1 MKRAVPGWV
10 LLLMLTGPSA
20 LAAPPQGAALHRALT
35 GVWCNSHDGGRSCWA
50 YDEFL
55 PDGRLRACG
64 RQEDEL
70 QPFHGEGTVT
80 VEGQRM
86 CYLVTAASDNFWLRP
101 GQRYCTDILAID
113 ARSHRYRDID
123 TGEQFVLIRRDAA
136 SAVCP
141 GAR

>member
-1 MKRAVPGWV
+1 MKRAVLGW
-10 LLLMLTGPSA
+10 LLTMLAASAA

-64 RQEDEL
+64 RHEDEL
-70 QPFHGEGTVT
+70 LPFHGEGRVT
-80 VEGQRM
+80 VQGQRM
-86 CYLVTAASDNFWLRP
+86 CYLVTSASDNFWLRP

-113 ARSHRYRDID
+113 AQTHRYRDID
-123 TGEQFVLIRRDAA
+123 SGQDFVLFRRPTA
-136 SAVCP
+136 SAGCP
-141 GAR
+141 GSP